1 MCDSM
6 FICFSII
13 VQVSDQS
20 KFERCIVSWKL
31 LSKATNTSS
40 VEELLQGKQ
49 LWELC
54 LVISGNELQLS
65 AFHPIATVL
74 CSMS

>member
-20 KFERCIVSWKL
+20 KFERWKW

-40 VEELLQGKQ
+40 IEKLLQGKQ
-49 LWELC
+49 LRELC
-54 LVISGNELQLS
+54 LVISGNELELS